1 MAAVAKQASFGFSP
15 KINETE
21 VTGYW
26 VASISSLEKSLGKS
40 YRQSSLQSKPGLF
53 SFEASIDRYSY
64 LSDRYVRPAES
75 KPTIENSPHRLESIA
90 SERIRL
96 LALKAAKRQRSNEIE
111 ARLFVLNERMDS
123 IVPPVSEHTSSRLG
137 AIYERIKK
145 TDSFL
150 DELDSYLST

>member
-64 LSDRYVRPAES
+64 LSG
-75 KPTIENSPHRLESIA
+75 KHRQI
-90 SERIRL
+90 L
-96 LALKAAKRQRSNEIE
+96 LLI
-111 ARLFVLNERMDS
+111 
-123 IVPPVSEHTSSRLG
+123 
-137 AIYERIKK
+137 
-145 TDSFL
+145 
-150 DELDSYLST
+150 